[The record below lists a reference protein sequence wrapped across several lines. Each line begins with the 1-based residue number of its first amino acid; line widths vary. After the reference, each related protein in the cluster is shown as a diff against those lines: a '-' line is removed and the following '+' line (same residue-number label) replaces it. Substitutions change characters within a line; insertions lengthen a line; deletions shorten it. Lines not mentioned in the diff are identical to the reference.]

1 MIDLSASGQKQA
13 RAASMVEV
21 ALLALAFFTL
31 PLFEAPKNVAS
42 LLFLVAYAVHSVRL
56 RHLGQASPFEWP
68 IIGLTAVLWIGPAL
82 SEFREML
89 PPQESAARWS
99 LLGLF
104 VLAAGR
110 LNYTSRDLKILM
122 AALLVGG
129 AWAVIDS
136 FYAWSLNDRPYPEF
150 RSVGHVNHSGMY
162 SLIPLAVGIATFTGR
177 AWWLKIIGAC
187 AVATTFAYL
196 PPSRSLVSG
205 IAIVAIIVAAAVM
218 AACAAR
224 RLRYLTV
231 AGLTVLALGVG
242 IMNLP
247 VAQEFRAE
255 VVARVTG
262 DDLWSGRDKILN
274 SALEVYDRYPLFGTG
289 FRSFGLATAEEIVRA
304 EVEGDGRDYDA
315 TKDRY
320 WFLEH
325 GHNLWTTMLIE
336 RGILGVVL
344 ITWLLV
350 AYFRAFVP
358 YVIRN
363 GAAFSDQMAAQ
374 AGVLIATGFLVAG
387 LGNTTMMNEHGQ
399 AGMAFIAMAYGY
411 LRSGGPVGDSLPVQA
426 ASISLAQAAQTYRS

>member
-21 ALLALAFFTL
+21 ALLALAFFAL
-31 PLFEAPKNVAS
+31 PLFEAPKNAAS
-42 LLFLVAYAVHSVRL
+42 LLFLIVYAVQSLRL

-68 IIGLTAVLWIGPAL
+68 IIGLIAVLWIGPTL
-82 SEFREML
+82 SEFRDVL
-89 PPQESAARWS
+89 PPQESAVRWS

-110 LNYTSRDLKILM
+110 LNYSSRDMKVLM
-122 AALLVGG
+122 AALLLGG

-136 FYAWSLNDRPYPEF
+136 FYAWSLNDRTFPEF

-177 AWWLKIIGAC
+177 AWWLKLIGAC
-187 AVATTFAYL
+187 AVATTLAYL

-205 IAIVAIIVAAAVM
+205 IAIVAIIAVAALM
-218 AACAAR
+218 AGYAAR
-224 RLRYLTV
+224 RLRYLIV
-231 AGLTVLALGVG
+231 AGLSVLALGVG
-242 IMNLP
+242 IMTLP

-255 VVARVTG
+255 AVERVTG

-274 SALEVYDRYPLFGTG
+274 SALEVYDRHPLFGTG
-289 FRSFGLATAEEIVRA
+289 FQSFGLATAEEIVRA
-304 EVEGDGRDYDA
+304 EVEGDGRNYDA
-315 TKDRY
+315 IKDRY
-320 WFLEH
+320 WFFGH

-350 AYFRAFVP
+350 AYFRAFLP
-358 YVIRN
+358 LAIRQ
-363 GAAFSDQMAAQ
+363 GAASSDQMAAQ

-399 AGMAFIAMAYGY
+399 AGMGMIAILWGY
-411 LRSGGPVGDSLPVQA
+411 LRSSDAPLPKP
-426 ASISLAQAAQTYRS
+426 

>member
-1 MIDLSASGQKQA
+1 MSDLSASGQKQA

-21 ALLALAFFTL
+21 ALLALAFFAL

-42 LLFLVAYAVHSVRL
+42 LLFLIVYAVQSLRL

-68 IIGLTAVLWIGPAL
+68 IIGLIVVLWIGPTL
-82 SEFREML
+82 SEFRDVL
-89 PPQESAARWS
+89 PPQESAVRWS

-110 LNYTSRDLKILM
+110 LNYSSRDMKVLM
-122 AALLVGG
+122 AALLLGG

-162 SLIPLAVGIATFTGR
+162 SLIPLAVGIATFMGR
-177 AWWLKIIGAC
+177 AWWLKLIGAC
-187 AVATTFAYL
+187 AVATTLAYL

-205 IAIVAIIVAAAVM
+205 IAIVAIIAVAAMM
-218 AACAAR
+218 AGYAAR
-224 RLRYLTV
+224 RLRYLIV
-231 AGLTVLALGVG
+231 AGLAVLALGVG
-242 IMNLP
+242 IMTLP

-255 VVARVTG
+255 AVSRVTG

-274 SALEVYDRYPLFGTG
+274 SALEVYDRHPLFGTG
-289 FRSFGLATAEEIVRA
+289 FQSFGLATAEEIVRA
-304 EVEGDGRDYDA
+304 EVEGDGRNYDA
-315 TKDRY
+315 IKDRY
-320 WFLEH
+320 WFFGH

-350 AYFRAFVP
+350 AYFRAFLP
-358 YVIRN
+358 LAIRQ
-363 GAAFSDQMAAQ
+363 GAASSDQMAAQ

-399 AGMAFIAMAYGY
+399 AGMGMIAILWGY
-411 LRSGGPVGDSLPVQA
+411 LRSSDAPLPKP
-426 ASISLAQAAQTYRS
+426 